1 MRKGISHQ
9 FKKEYIV
16 KNDAGVDIFYF
27 TIYQYSEGFR
37 EHYSNL
43 NINWDKYPILFYY
56 LDILLK
62 VEENRID
69 RLSTILFKE
78 IKRCPEFESDYFR
91 DEVLTRDGRYSP
103 ALAREVG
110 RLKRKKFENDRYKFQ
125 LNTPYSNEFNPEGFK
140 IAQSQLEPNGAGQDY
155 VKAPIPKEEFEKLLI
170 NEKLQNAYID
180 VYSPNAEFILGKSPS
195 DDAVFMYEGSLL
207 LLMIILKSHL

>member
-37 EHYSNL
+37 EHYTNL

-62 VEENRID
+62 VEEHRID
-69 RLSTILFKE
+69 SLSTILFAE
-78 IKRCPEFESDYFR
+78 IKKCPEFASDYFK
-91 DEVLTRDGRYSP
+91 DEVLTRDGRYSQ
-103 ALAREVG
+103 ALARQVG

-125 LNTPYSNEFNPEGFK
+125 IMTPYSAEFNREGFK
-140 IAQSQLEPNGAGQDY
+140 LAQSQLEPNGAGQDY
-155 VKAPIPKEEFEKLLI
+155 VMAPMPKDEFERLLI
-170 NEKLQNAYID
+170 NQKLKNAYVE
-180 VYSPNAEFILGKSPS
+180 VYSPDADFILGKSPS
-195 DDAVFMYEGSLL
+195 DDAVFMYQGSKL
-207 LLMIILKSHL
+207 LLMIILKSKL